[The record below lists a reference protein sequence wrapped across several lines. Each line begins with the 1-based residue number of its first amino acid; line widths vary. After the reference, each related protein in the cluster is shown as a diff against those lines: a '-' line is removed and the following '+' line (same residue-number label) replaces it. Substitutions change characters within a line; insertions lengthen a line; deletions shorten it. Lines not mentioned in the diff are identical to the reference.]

1 MTIEIIRMM
10 SAKILR
16 TVPIIPQIY
25 PDLAWAFSFFRLE
38 PKQIAIIPRI
48 KLAKIMERIPQTREP
63 VSVPVASLFPLSLSR
78 TSYFRHLTLHHNW
91 NKTYHLGCLVVHI
104 ADRIFDFHFYKLLLL
119 FYQILFLK

>member
-1 MTIEIIRMM
+1 MLVAAMTIEIIRMM

-78 TSYFRHLTLHHNW
+78 TSYW
-91 NKTYHLGCLVVHI
+91 EYVG
-104 ADRIFDFHFYKLLLL
+104 
-119 FYQILFLK
+119 